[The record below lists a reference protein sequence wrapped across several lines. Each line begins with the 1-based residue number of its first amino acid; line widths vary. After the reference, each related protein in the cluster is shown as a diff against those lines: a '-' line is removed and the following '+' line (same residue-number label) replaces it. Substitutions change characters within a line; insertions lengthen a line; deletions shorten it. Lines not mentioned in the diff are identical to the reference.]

1 MRYILVQGMVPKPTF
16 REQSAVRP
24 ELCFVLMPFAAKFEN
39 VFEIVRHAVQACGLT
54 CTRADSL
61 TTTGQIT
68 DDIWN
73 SIREARVLVADLTGG
88 NPNVFYEI
96 GVAHALNKPVIL
108 LTQQGDRVPFDLRGV
123 RYVRYNSKALKGLAE
138 ALPRFI
144 RSSLEIPIRRVENL
158 AFDDSGPPNVRLT
171 SVKMPDVV
179 TLDQPVHFEV
189 RARNY
194 GGAAGE
200 AYFSVSF
207 PIGFERVNVFHSDC
221 KFRIGLRNE
230 PWANETIV
238 LRYPIAE
245 SFSYGDPFWQP
256 RVEHAM
262 TVEACATAKGLLQVY
277 FSCSCRTGPPPLI
290 FDPSPTESP
299 LRDQRG
305 EPVYCG
311 VVEIIDG
318 RI

>member
-1 MRYILVQGMVPKPTF
+1 MI

-24 ELCFVLMPFAAKFEN
+24 DLCFVLMPFAAKFEN

-73 SIREARVLVADLTGG
+73 SIRGARVLVADLTGG

-108 LTQQGDRVPFDLRGV
+108 LTQHGDRVPFDLRGV
-123 RYVRYNSKALKGLAE
+123 RYFSYNPKALKGLAE
-138 ALPRFI
+138 ALSRSI
-144 RSSLEIPIRRVENL
+144 RSSLEIPIPPVDNL
-158 AFDDSGPPNVRLT
+158 VFDDSGPPNVRLT

-179 TLDQPVHFEV
+179 TLDQPVRFEV
-189 RARNY
+189 RARNF
-194 GGAAGE
+194 GGAAGQ

-207 PIGFERVNVFHSDC
+207 PIGFERVSVLHSDC
-221 KFRIGLRNE
+221 QPKVGLRNE
-230 PWANETIV
+230 PWANERIV

-245 SFSYGDPFWQP
+245 GFSYGEPFWQP
-256 RVEHAM
+256 RVERSM
-262 TVEACATAKGLLQVY
+262 TVEACAAAKGLLQVY
-277 FSCSCRTGPPPLI
+277 FSCSCQTDPLPFI
-290 FDPSPTESP
+290 YDPRPTESP
-299 LRDQRG
+299 LRDQRD

-311 VVEIIDG
+311 VVEVRKG

>member
-1 MRYILVQGMVPKPTF
+1 MIPKLML

-24 ELCFVLMPFAAKFEN
+24 DLCIVLMPFAAKFEN

-61 TTTGQIT
+61 TTTGQVT

-73 SIREARVLVADLTGG
+73 SIRDARVLVADLTGG

-96 GVAHALNKPVIL
+96 GAAHALNKPVIL
-108 LTQQGDRVPFDLRGV
+108 LNQQGDRVPFDLRGI
-123 RYVRYNSKALKGLAE
+123 RYVTYDSKALRGLAE

-144 RSSLEIPIRRVENL
+144 RSSLEIPIPRVENV
-158 AFDDSGPPNVRLT
+158 AFDDAGPPNVRLT
-171 SVKMPDVV
+171 SVKIPDVV

-194 GGAAGE
+194 GGPAGQ

-207 PIGFERVNVFHSDC
+207 PLGFDRVNVFHSDC
-221 KFRIGLRNE
+221 QSKVGLRNE
-230 PWANETIV
+230 PWANERIV

-245 SFSYGDPFWQP
+245 SFSYGEPFWLPQ
-256 RVEHAM
+256 VEHSM

-277 FSCSCRTGPPPLI
+277 FSCSCQTDPLPFI
-290 FDPSPTESP
+290 YDPSLTDSP

-311 VVEIIDG
+311 IVDVRHG